1 MIQGRKL
8 TDFTQKNKQLMILL
22 KKAADLRKYLDIQ
35 RKIGM
40 ATGFVPTMG
49 ALHQGH
55 ISLIEQAR
63 LHNPLVICSIFV
75 NPAQFNDPADY
86 KKYPSTI
93 DRDIAF
99 LENAGCDVLFYPP
112 MEEVYPE
119 PDEKL
124 HYDLGYLESIMEGKY
139 RPGHFQGVCKVV
151 HRLLQ
156 LVRPD
161 NLYIGQ
167 KDYQQC
173 LVIKH
178 LIGLTGMTD
187 VISLHISPTLRE
199 KDGLAMSSRNTRLD
213 EHQRQIAPGIF
224 QTLNLVKKEIKP
236 GNLQLFKQQ
245 AMKQLHEKG
254 FRPDYVEIADAATL
268 QPINDWDGRQKLVVL
283 AAAFLGEVRL
293 IDNLLIN

>member
-1 MIQGRKL
+1 
-8 TDFTQKNKQLMILL
+8 MILL
-22 KKAADLRKYLDIQ
+22 KKAADLRKYLDTQ
-35 RKIGM
+35 LKIGM
-40 ATGFVPTMG
+40 ETGFVPTMG
-49 ALHQGH
+49 ALHEGH

-86 KKYPSTI
+86 KKYPSAI
-93 DRDIAF
+93 DKDIAF

-112 MEEVYPE
+112 VAEIYPD
-119 PDEKL
+119 PDVKL
-124 HYDLGYLESIMEGKY
+124 HYDLGYLETIMEGKY

-187 VISLHISPTLRE
+187 AINLHISPTLRE
-199 KDGLAMSSRNTRLD
+199 KDGLAMSSRNTRLN
-213 EHQRQIAPGIF
+213 EQQRQIAPGIF
-224 QTLNLVKKEIKP
+224 QTLSLIKNEIKP
-236 GNLQLFKQQ
+236 GNLQLEKQK

-254 FRPDYVEIADAATL
+254 FRPDYVEIADATTL
-268 QPINDWDGRQKLVVL
+268 KPLNDWDGRQKLVVL
-283 AAAFLGEVRL
+283 AAAFLGDVRL